1 MHEDAT
7 MNNIAN
13 ENWNLFCD
21 FELILGLHVIL
32 SLLDYLHILI
42 KFAQS
47 YLFVCYFIDAMK
59 I

>member
-1 MHEDAT
+1 MHDDAI

-13 ENWNLFCD
+13 ENQDLFCD

-32 SLLDYLHILI
+32 SFLDYVHILI
-42 KFAQS
+42 KLAHS
-47 YLFVCYFIDAMK
+47 YLFVCYFTDAMK